1 MDSYIHL
8 VTAVDTIGNRKL
20 KDFGR
25 ENLLFCFECLLRGL
39 LTTTTTH
46 SSPKGASS
54 GEKLLKSWL
63 ENLVRF
69 SRGLCSTYGKRSLL
83 ACLTRFLFSA
93 PLDAAVQTPA
103 RRRITAFCCMLWLM
117 LALFLIRPIFA
128 SPSGEQ
134 TEQVFCCSFC
144 FFLGRRQSLPGGLCG
159 GRKEP
164 PVIDACST
172 SCDSA
177 ALKISFLR

>member
-1 MDSYIHL
+1 M
-8 VTAVDTIGNRKL
+8 
-20 KDFGR
+20 GR
-25 ENLLFCFECLLRGL
+25 ENLLFRVPVEGTSDHHHSFFSQGCFR
-39 LTTTTTH
+39 
-46 SSPKGASS
+46 SPC

-103 RRRITAFCCMLWLM
+103 RRRITAFCMLWLM
-117 LALFLIRPIFA
+117 LALLLIRPIFA

-177 ALKISFLR
+177 ALKISF